1 MPKCI
6 DHDLIAQKSST
17 NYIGLP
23 LQKKFWTNVP
33 TKAETKPTP
42 LLTGDEHTR
51 EHQQV
56 ADLPEL
62 NENKEKGLG
71 NLKLPAL
78 IVARFT
84 NACTYS
90 LHDGCL

>member
-1 MPKCI
+1 MDCSTLCQVVVPPP
-6 DHDLIAQKSST
+6 LIPEVLRHLH
-17 NYIGLP
+17 G
-23 LQKKFWTNVP
+23 
-33 TKAETKPTP
+33 
-42 LLTGDEHTR
+42 EHTR

-84 NACTYS
+84 NACTYT
-90 LHDGCL
+90 